1 MSLSKKIDT
10 LDIEFSRFVRL
21 LNADSNGEV
30 KCYTCPRVEDWK
42 EIENGH
48 FIDRRHKALR
58 FELDNCRPQCNGCN
72 QFKSGNLK
80 VYRANLV
87 EELGEDKVAELEQK
101 RFEIKKYS
109 VPELDDLIKFYRE
122 LNRKLENNL

>member
-30 KCYTCPRVEDWK
+30 KCYTCHRVEDWK

-48 FIDRRHKALR
+48 FIPRKHKALR
-58 FELDNCRPQCNGCN
+58 FELDNCRPQCNVCN
-72 QFKSGNLK
+72 QF
-80 VYRANLV
+80 
-87 EELGEDKVAELEQK
+87 KVAELEQK

-109 VPELDDLIKFYRE
+109 VPELDDLIMFYRE
-122 LNRKLENNL
+122 LNRKLEKNL